1 MFESQVPQSK
11 VGDTTMVCN
20 LCNQL
25 HMLQTRVQIQVGQET
40 TTKIDC
46 DLYFVLCSGEQQT
59 HILCPYSYAYKMAE
73 EEAWFLYP
81 YCCAMCSER
90 YEEI

>member
-1 MFESQVPQSK
+1 MISVFESQVHRSK

-20 LCNQL
+20 QR

-59 HILCPYSYAYKMAE
+59 QILCTYSYAYKMAE

-81 YCCAMCSER
+81 CCCAMCSER